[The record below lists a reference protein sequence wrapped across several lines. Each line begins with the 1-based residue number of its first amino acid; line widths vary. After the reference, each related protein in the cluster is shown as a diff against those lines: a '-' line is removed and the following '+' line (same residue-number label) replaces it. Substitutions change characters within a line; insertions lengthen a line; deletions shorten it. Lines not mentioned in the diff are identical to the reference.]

1 MAARAGGIVA
11 VALISV
17 IPLLVWRDWLNLPLV
32 PVSAA
37 IALIGYLFA
46 YLRARIRSRAH
57 SEPAR

>member
-1 MAARAGGIVA
+1 VIVA